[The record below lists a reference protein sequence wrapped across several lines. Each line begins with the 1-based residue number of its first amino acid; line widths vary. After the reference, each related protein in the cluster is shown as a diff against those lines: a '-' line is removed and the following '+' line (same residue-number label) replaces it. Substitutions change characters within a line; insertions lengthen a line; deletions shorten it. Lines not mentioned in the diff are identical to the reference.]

1 MTFNPMLAGAVTLA
15 LLGTGCATKKYVAQ
29 TVAPVE
35 ARVQTAEQ
43 TNTQQDEKLASQA
56 GEIEQLQTDL
66 SAANERL
73 TSTTE
78 TADTAQTAA
87 QKAQMTADD
96 ATKLANNAMV
106 AAEES
111 ANIAEQ
117 RAREVATKVD
127 QVNNFQMAASETVLF
142 GFNSDTLTDEA
153 KQKLD
158 QIASRVS
165 GGRYS
170 VEVQGYTDST
180 GNAEYN
186 EQLSERR
193 AEEVARYL
201 VNQGKVA
208 LRNIEMLGSGAAAP
222 VGDEST
228 SEGRKMNRRVEVRLY
243 LPELQTAGQRAA
255 N

>member
-35 ARVQTAEQ
+35 ARVTTAEQ
-43 TNTQQDEKLASQA
+43 TNSQQDEKLATQS

-78 TADTAQTAA
+78 TADTARTAA
-87 QKAQMTADD
+87 QKAQTTADD

-106 AAEES
+106 AAEQS
-111 ANIAEQ
+111 TQIAEQ

-127 QVNNFQMAASETVLF
+127 QVNNFQMASSETVLF
-142 GFNSDTLTDEA
+142 GFNSDKLTDEA

-158 QIASRVS
+158 QLAARVPS
-165 GGRYS
+165 DRYM
-170 VEVQGYTDST
+170 VEVQGYTDGT

-186 EQLSERR
+186 NQLSEKR
-193 AEEVARYL
+193 ADAVARYL
-201 VNQGKVA
+201 VNEGHLA
-208 LRNIEMLGSGAAAP
+208 LRNIDLLGSGAAAP
-222 VGDEST
+222 VGDEKT
-228 SEGRKMNRRVEVRLY
+228 SEGRKMNRRVEVRLFV
-243 LPELQTAGQRAA
+243 PELQTAGQRAS